1 MYDAKRL
8 GTVVAGY
15 TAEHDEHSLDRLS
28 LAADLR
34 GAFDDDEQLWL
45 AFQPQVDIA
54 TGRISGAE
62 ALIRW
67 KHPTRGDVPPG
78 VLLPIAER
86 TGLMP
91 QLTLWVLERAV
102 AQAAAVAPG
111 RAGHPRGGQ
120 RLARSSWST
129 RRCPTASP
137 RRSNATR

>member
-15 TAEHDEHSLDRLS
+15 TAEHDEHSLDRLA

-91 QLTLWVLERAV
+91 QLTLWVLEENHRARAMYERWGWRQVDGARFTHTGGEV
-102 AQAAAVAPG
+102 AEVG
-111 RAGHPRGGQ
+111 Y
-120 RLARSSWST
+120 RLDMVST
-129 RRCPTASP
+129 T
-137 RRSNATR
+137 